1 MIGAVRLPAYL
12 RERRRRK
19 LERLYERKRLARDRY
34 QDPRADVDARLNAQT
49 RTWFDGGIG

>member
-1 MIGAVRLPAYL
+1 MIAAVRLRAYL

-34 QDPRADVDARLNAQT
+34 HDPRADVDARLNAQT